1 MTFDT
6 SFFNIVYFFAHFSQV
21 RADGYRQ
28 FVLCTLKTVRSLDNE
43 IVTARARSSA
53 EELYVER
60 VLAFNDRVD
69 QIRRD
74 NERCVVVV
82 VVVLSKKML
91 FLVLSLYHEKYI
103 FIYIFIILVNISY
116 IYIYEKLVFI

>member
-1 MTFDT
+1 M
-6 SFFNIVYFFAHFSQV
+6 
-21 RADGYRQ
+21 
-28 FVLCTLKTVRSLDNE
+28 
-43 IVTARARSSA
+43 TARARSSA

-82 VVVLSKKML
+82 VVVVVLSKKML
-91 FLVLSLYHEKYI
+91 LLVLSLYHEKYI
-103 FIYIFIILVNISY
+103 FIYLNITSQYILH
-116 IYIYEKLVFI
+116 IYI

>member
-1 MTFDT
+1 M
-6 SFFNIVYFFAHFSQV
+6 
-21 RADGYRQ
+21 
-28 FVLCTLKTVRSLDNE
+28 
-43 IVTARARSSA
+43 TARARSSA

-82 VVVLSKKML
+82 VVVVLSKKML

-103 FIYIFIILVNISY
+103 FIYLNITSQYILH
-116 IYIYEKLVFI
+116 IYI